1 MNHSADA
8 FSAYAAG
15 RWASLVRAAVLL
27 GCSHADAEDAAQS
40 ALVKVWSHWGRVQ
53 AAAEPDA
60 YVYRILLNT
69 LATSRRRRW
78 WGERPTA
85 DLPEPTSG
93 QAGGRTAD
101 DTTTVEL
108 RDAVVAALRELPP
121 EQRQVLVLRYVA
133 DLSERATAET
143 LGVAVGTVKSRTARG
158 LAALDRTH
166 LTDSVEEDR

>member
-1 MNHSADA
+1 MDHSADSD
-8 FSAYAAG
+8 FTAYAAG

-27 GCSHADAEDAAQS
+27 GCSHADAEDAAQT
-40 ALVKVWSHWGRVQ
+40 ALVKVWSHWGRVR

-85 DLPEPTSG
+85 DLPEPTG
-93 QAGGRTAD
+93 GEAGGRTA

-121 EQRQVLVLRYVA
+121 EQRQVLVLRHVA
-133 DLSERATAET
+133 DLSERATAEA
-143 LGVAVGTVKSRTARG
+143 LGIAVGTVKSRAARG